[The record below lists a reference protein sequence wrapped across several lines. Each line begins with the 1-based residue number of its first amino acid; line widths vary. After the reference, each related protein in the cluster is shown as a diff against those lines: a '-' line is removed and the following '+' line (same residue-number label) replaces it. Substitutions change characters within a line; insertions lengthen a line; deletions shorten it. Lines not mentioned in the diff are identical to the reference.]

1 MNERAAAARPRPRL
15 TARCVLVGV
24 ALWLAFGPAP
34 AAAVAARPK
43 VCLVL
48 SGGGARGI
56 PHIGV
61 LKVLEEL
68 RVPVDCIVGTSAGA
82 IIGGAYASGAS
93 PAEIEQMIGGAD
105 WDHLLSDLP
114 ARINRSVYAKDV
126 ERSRIGG
133 AEVGLRGSAL
143 ALPRG
148 VVIGQ
153 HLQFFLQ
160 TLVAPTTSGS
170 FDALPIP
177 YRALAT
183 DFESGR
189 LVVLDHGDLAAAIRA
204 SMSVPGAFAPVEIDG
219 AMLVDGGLVRNLGI
233 DVARELGAEIVIAVN
248 AGSPLLR
255 RSELGSLLGAAEQTL
270 NILTEQNVDVSLA
283 GLGPE
288 DVLITPELGA
298 LSSSD
303 FAHGADYIPAGE
315 LAARRSAR
323 ALAPLSVSVEDYEA
337 WRAQQRRSRVA
348 PHYDRVV
355 VDTANLARVPPESV
369 RRLLGGDPDP
379 RNPDAAIET
388 LLGTDD
394 FEFVQGE
401 VHPGADGTTLV
412 LRPVEK
418 PWGPNYL
425 RAGAVLTAN
434 LEGSSAFTLY
444 LDQRRTWLTDGGL
457 EWRNRLSI
465 GQIDSITSEMRVPF
479 DAARRVFLAPRLLAS
494 DELMDLYVG
503 DDPLESYRRRSLRI
517 GADIGIR
524 FGNLG
529 EITAGFDG
537 GGTGVAR
544 TVGPR
549 VVPDAHGRVGDLH
562 LRYVFDGLDNLDFPR
577 RGFLL
582 SGEAEL
588 ARHILGGASAYD
600 RITLD
605 AQQAFGTDRSS
616 FLVAARYQSALG
628 TDLPFYEQFTAGGFQ
643 DLSGLRPDQ
652 ILSNRIAF
660 LRLVYRRRIASF
672 SALLP
677 AVYAGLSLEGAGVGP
692 QAGGVRS
699 SQRRAGSVFL
709 SGDSALG
716 PLYFGFGLANGG
728 FASLYFLIGRP

>member
-1 MNERAAAARPRPRL
+1 MTR
-15 TARCVLVGV
+15 G
-24 ALWLAFGPAP
+24 ALL
-34 AAAVAARPK
+34 AAVALATLLGAPGGRARAQAAPPARPK

-93 PAEIEQMIGGAD
+93 PAEIERMIGGAD
-105 WDHLLSDLP
+105 WNHLLSDLP
-114 ARINRSVYAKDV
+114 ARVNRSAYTKDV
-126 ERSRIGG
+126 ERTGIGG

-160 TLVAPTTSGS
+160 SLVAPFTSS
-170 FDALPIP
+170 RFDALPIQ

-233 DVARELGAEIVIAVN
+233 DVARELGADIVIAVN
-248 AGSPLLR
+248 VGSPLLR

-283 GLGPE
+283 GLGPD

-303 FAHGADYIPAGE
+303 FAHGADYVPAGE

-323 ALAPLSVSVEDYEA
+323 ALAPLAVSAEDYAA
-337 WRAQQRRSRVA
+337 WRERQRHARVPA
-348 PHYDRVV
+348 HYDHVV
-355 VDTANLARVPPESV
+355 IDTSALARVPPDSV

-379 RNPDAAIET
+379 ANPERAMAT

-394 FEFVQGE
+394 FEFIQGE
-401 VHPGADGTTLV
+401 VHPGPDGTTLV

-418 PWGPNYL
+418 PWGPDYL
-425 RAGAVLTAN
+425 RAGAVLSAN
-434 LEGSSAFTLY
+434 FEGSSAFTLY
-444 LDQRRTWLTDGGL
+444 ADQRSTWLTEGGL
-457 EWRNRLSI
+457 EWRNRISV
-465 GQIDSITSEMRVPF
+465 GQLDSLASELRLPF
-479 DAARRVFLAPRLLAS
+479 DAARRVFVAPRLLAAE
-494 DELMDLYVG
+494 ELMDLYVANE
-503 DDPLESYRRRSLRI
+503 PLESYRRRSFRI
-517 GADIGIR
+517 GTDVGIR

-529 EITAGFDG
+529 EITAGVEG
-537 GGTGVAR
+537 GATGIAR
-544 TVGPR
+544 TVGAHI
-549 VVPDAHGRVGDLH
+549 VPDMRGRISDLH
-562 LRYVFDGLDNLDFPR
+562 VHVVFDGLDNLDFPR
-577 RGFLL
+577 SGFLV
-582 SGEAEL
+582 SGTAEW
-588 ARHILGGASAYD
+588 ARHFAGGEVEYD
-600 RITLD
+600 RIAFD
-605 AQQAFGTDRSS
+605 AQKAFGTERSS
-616 FLVAARYQSALG
+616 FLIAARYQSALG

-643 DLSGLRPDQ
+643 NLSGLRPDQ
-652 ILSNRIAF
+652 ILSDRIAF

-677 AVYAGLSLEGAGVGP
+677 AVYAGLSLEGASIGP
-692 QAGGVRS
+692 QAGGARS
-699 SQRRAGSVFL
+699 GQTQAGSLFL

-716 PLYFGFGLANGG
+716 PLYLGVGVAGGG
-728 FASLYFLIGRP
+728 FASMYFLIGRP

>member
-1 MNERAAAARPRPRL
+1 MTRARLAAW
-15 TARCVLVGV
+15 
-24 ALWLAFGPAP
+24 ALSGALAGLGFLAP
-34 AAAVAARPK
+34 ATAADARPK

-93 PAEIEQMIGGAD
+93 PAEIERMIGGAD
-105 WDHLLSDLP
+105 WNHLLTDQP
-114 ARINRSVYAKDV
+114 ARFNRSVYSKDV
-126 ERSRIGG
+126 ERARIGG
-133 AEVGLRGSAL
+133 AEVGIRGSQL

-160 TLVAPTTSGS
+160 SLVAPATSGS

-204 SMSVPGAFAPVEIDG
+204 SMSVPGAFAPVEVDG

-233 DVARELGAEIVIAVN
+233 DVARELGAEVVIAVN
-248 AGSPLLR
+248 VGSPLLR

-283 GLGPE
+283 TLGPE

-315 LAARRSAR
+315 LAARRASR
-323 ALAPLSVSVEDYEA
+323 ALAPLAVSEAEFAA
-337 WRAQQRRSRVA
+337 WREHQRRART
-348 PHYDRVV
+348 PTHYDRVV
-355 VDTANLARVPPESV
+355 IDTSMLARVPPKSV
-369 RRLLGGDPDP
+369 KRLLGGDPDP
-379 RNPDAAIET
+379 KNPDKAIDT

-394 FEFVQGE
+394 FEFIQGE

-412 LRPVEK
+412 LRPIEK
-418 PWGPNYL
+418 PWGPDYL
-425 RAGAVLTAN
+425 RAGAVLSAN
-434 LEGSSAFTLY
+434 LEGASAFTLY
-444 LDQRRTWLTDGGL
+444 ADSRQTWLDAGGL

-465 GQIDSITSEMRVPF
+465 GQIDSLQSELRQPF
-479 DAARRVFLAPRLLAS
+479 DAARQFFVAPRLLAAE
-494 DELMDLYVG
+494 ELMDLYV
-503 DDPLESYRRRSLRI
+503 DNEPLESYRRRSFRLGI
-517 GADIGIR
+517 DLGAR

-529 EITAGFDG
+529 ELTAGIAG
-537 GGTGVAR
+537 GATGVTR
-544 TVGPR
+544 TVGPAI
-549 VVPDAHGRVGDLH
+549 VPDTRGRIGEWHVKW
-562 LRYVFDGLDNLDFPR
+562 VFDGLDNLDFPR
-577 RGFLL
+577 HGFLL
-582 SGEAEL
+582 SGQAEW
-588 ARHILGGASAYD
+588 ARRFLGGDTEYD
-600 RITLD
+600 RLTLE
-605 AQQAFGTDRSS
+605 AQKAFGTERSS
-616 FLVAARYQSALG
+616 FLIAARYQTALG

-660 LRLVYRRRIASF
+660 LRLVYRWRIASF

-677 AVYAGLSLEGAGVGP
+677 AVYAGLSAEGAGIGP
-692 QAGGVRS
+692 QVGGVRS
-699 SQRRAGSVFL
+699 GQTRAGSLFL

-716 PLYFGFGLANGG
+716 PLYLGVGFADGG

>member
-1 MNERAAAARPRPRL
+1 MRGARAAARPRSSSIRSAL
-15 TARCVLVGV
+15 LVG
-24 ALWLAFGPAP
+24 ALALLALGSPARAG
-34 AAAVAARPK
+34 AATRPK

-61 LKVLEEL
+61 LKVLEDL

-82 IIGGAYASGAS
+82 IIGGAYAAGAS
-93 PAEIEQMIGGAD
+93 PAEIERMIGAAD

-133 AEVGLRGSAL
+133 AEAGIRGSAL

-160 TLVAPTTSGS
+160 SLVAPATSGP
-170 FDALPIP
+170 FDRLPIP

-248 AGSPLLR
+248 VGSPLLR

-283 GLGPE
+283 GLGPD
-288 DVLITPELGA
+288 DVLISPELGA

-315 LAARRSAR
+315 LAARRAAR
-323 ALAPLSVSVEDYEA
+323 ALAPLSVSPEDYEA
-337 WRAQQRRSRVA
+337 WRHEQRRARVP

-355 VDTANLARVPPESV
+355 VDTSSLARVPPESV
-369 RRLLGGDPDP
+369 RRLLGGAPDP
-379 RNPDAAIET
+379 KNPDAAIAT

-394 FEFVQGE
+394 FEFIQGD

-418 PWGPNYL
+418 PWGPDYL

-434 LEGSSAFTLY
+434 FEGSSAFTLY
-444 LDQRRTWLTDGGL
+444 VDQRNTLLTDGGL

-465 GQIDSITSEMRVPF
+465 GQIDSITSEMRLPF

-503 DDPLESYRRRSLRI
+503 AEPLESYRRRSLRL
-517 GADIGIR
+517 GADLGMR

-529 EITAGFDG
+529 EISAGFEG

-549 VVPDAHGRVGDLH
+549 LVPDTHGRVGDLH

-588 ARHILGGASAYD
+588 ARHILGGASDYD

-605 AQQAFGTDRSS
+605 AQQAFGTDLSS
-616 FLVAARYQSALG
+616 FLLAARYQTALG

-677 AVYAGLSLEGAGVGP
+677 AVYAGVSVEGAGIGP

-699 SQRRAGSVFL
+699 AQTRAGSVFL

-716 PLYFGFGLANGG
+716 PLYLGFGLANGG

>member
-1 MNERAAAARPRPRL
+1 MRASA
-15 TARCVLVGV
+15 
-24 ALWLAFGPAP
+24 WL
-34 AAAVAARPK
+34 AAVAFATLLAGSGGSARADNAPAPRPK

-61 LKVLEEL
+61 IKVLEEL

-93 PAEIEQMIGGAD
+93 PAEIERMIGGAD
-105 WDHLLSDLP
+105 WNHLLSDLP
-114 ARINRSVYAKDV
+114 ARFNRSVYAKDV
-126 ERSRIGG
+126 ERTGIGG
-133 AEVGLRGSAL
+133 AEVGLRGSQL

-160 TLVAPTTSGS
+160 SLVAPITSS
-170 FDALPIP
+170 PFDSLPIQ

-233 DVARELGAEIVIAVN
+233 DVARELGADIVIAVN
-248 AGSPLLR
+248 VGSPLLR
-255 RSELGSLLGAAEQTL
+255 RSELVSLLGAAEQTL

-283 GLGPE
+283 ALGPE

-303 FAHGADYIPAGE
+303 FVHGADYIPAGE
-315 LAARRSAR
+315 IATRRAAR
-323 ALAPLSVSVEDYEA
+323 ALAPLSVSAEEFA
-337 WRAQQRRSRVA
+337 RWRERQRRARVA
-348 PHYDRVV
+348 AHYDHVV
-355 VDTANLARVPPESV
+355 VDTSALARVPPDSV

-379 RNPDAAIET
+379 ANPERAMET

-394 FEFVQGE
+394 FEFIQGE
-401 VHPGADGTTLV
+401 VHPGPDGTTLV

-418 PWGPNYL
+418 PWGPDYL
-425 RAGAVLTAN
+425 RAGAVLSAN
-434 LEGSSAFTLY
+434 FEGSSAFTLY
-444 LDQRRTWLTDGGL
+444 ADQRSTWLTAGGL

-465 GQIDSITSEMRVPF
+465 GQLDSLASELRLPF
-479 DAARRVFLAPRLLAS
+479 DAARRIFLAPRLLAS
-494 DELMDLYVG
+494 EELMDLYVA
-503 DDPLESYRRRSLRI
+503 DEPLESYRRRSFRI
-517 GADIGIR
+517 GTDFGIR

-529 EITAGFDG
+529 EITAGVEG
-537 GGTGVAR
+537 GATGIAR
-544 TVGPR
+544 TVGAHI
-549 VVPDAHGRVGDLH
+549 VPDMRGRISDLH
-562 LRYVFDGLDNLDFPR
+562 VHYVFDGLDNLDFPR
-577 RGFLL
+577 SGFLL
-582 SGEAEL
+582 SGTAEW
-588 ARHILGGASAYD
+588 ARHFAGGEIDYD

-605 AQQAFGTDRSS
+605 AQKAFGTERSS
-616 FLVAARYQSALG
+616 FLLAARYQSALG

-643 DLSGLRPDQ
+643 NLSGLRPDQ
-652 ILSNRIAF
+652 ILSDRIAF
-660 LRLVYRRRIASF
+660 LRLVYRRRIAAF

-677 AVYAGLSLEGAGVGP
+677 AVYAGFSLEGASIGP
-692 QAGGVRS
+692 QVGGVRS
-699 SQRRAGSVFL
+699 GQTKAGSLFL

-716 PLYFGFGLANGG
+716 PLYLGFGLADGG
-728 FASLYFLIGRP
+728 FASMYFLVGRP